1 MWLFAWPLAK
11 LSALVPIT
19 QGGIGVRE
27 AVLVS
32 LLAPFGAPPAFTA
45 AVGLLFEAIVIS
57 GGLIAGLI
65 ALLMGHFSSAPTKP
79 PHYTPEFAKD
89 GFKTPKG

>member
-27 AVLVS
+27 ATLVG
-32 LLAPFGAPPAFTA
+32 LLAPFGAPPVFTA
-45 AVGLLFEAIVIS
+45 AVGLLFQAIVIS

-65 ALLMGHFSSAPTKP
+65 ALLIGRFSSAQTKP
-79 PHYTPEFAKD
+79 PLYTPEFAKE
-89 GFKTPKG
+89 GFKAPNG